1 LARGTS
7 LKHEELARL
16 ADEKGRQFAEA
27 ERRLGLR
34 KTLPSKSPSPQKSI
48 NDRAGA
54 TDKFEVESAFSVAT
68 HESELKTN
76 QNILDVLIES
86 GEFYDEQFTHVLD
99 DRELALHRKTL
110 ITFVS
115 AAFFNHDTQT
125 STTAEGYRPVYQT
138 QFSFKNQVDDFY
150 I

>member
-1 LARGTS
+1 

-16 ADEKGRQFAEA
+16 ADEKGRQLAEA